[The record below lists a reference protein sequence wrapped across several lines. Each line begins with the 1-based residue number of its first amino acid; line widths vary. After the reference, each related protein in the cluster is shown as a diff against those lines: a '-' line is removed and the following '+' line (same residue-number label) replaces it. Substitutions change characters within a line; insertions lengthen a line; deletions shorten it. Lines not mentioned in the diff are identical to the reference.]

1 MTGTGVAASLTTLV
15 TLGTAQPIRLG
26 LHKRVQ
32 RILHRATD
40 HTVQVTFD
48 PLVINRDDIAQ
59 RTRCILCHGGS
70 LLLAWLRLATSS
82 SARFGAASPTQLCER
97 FRTSSPANEDPA
109 LLLNPGEEALNE
121 PAAHIALRVGG
132 LLRLPGC
139 RATSRCRLGT
149 IAHQV
154 FLLGFDYVEAS
165 PAQCSYLLEKLV
177 KLAFQLRGVL
187 SLCGGLEVRSE
198 TLQRFIHI

>member
-70 LLLAWLRLATSS
+70 LSLSWLRLATSS

-97 FRTSSPANEDPA
+97 FRTSSAPICRIEWMTHLSFDVPAVISRWKQKNARPLRILWIFA
-109 LLLNPGEEALNE
+109 TCVPG
-121 PAAHIALRVGG
+121 AAWKQSAPLQTK
-132 LLRLPGC
+132 
-139 RATSRCRLGT
+139 RA
-149 IAHQV
+149 
-154 FLLGFDYVEAS
+154 E
-165 PAQCSYLLEKLV
+165 LV
-177 KLAFQLRGVL
+177 Q
-187 SLCGGLEVRSE
+187 
-198 TLQRFIHI
+198 

>member
-97 FRTSSPANEDPA
+97 FRTSSIVERPRKLPIAAA
-109 LLLNPGEEALNE
+109 LTRPCATDVVAGGFFLACWPVDRVIRHTVDADKHPVAAPTVLLIAASAGPVTSSTTNSGGTRHLN
-121 PAAHIALRVGG
+121 
-132 LLRLPGC
+132 
-139 RATSRCRLGT
+139 GT
-149 IAHQV
+149 
-154 FLLGFDYVEAS
+154 
-165 PAQCSYLLEKLV
+165 PLV
-177 KLAFQLRGVL
+177 PMPLV
-187 SLCGGLEVRSE
+187 
-198 TLQRFIHI
+198 T